1 MPVKLYAF
9 VVAYVHN
16 GKGVLFHS
24 TGHCGYMNGYTEF
37 QVNAPE
43 HLSQHIEVY
52 FFQCNVEFLGLGS
65 KVFKSSLLNRKNV

>member
-24 TGHCGYMNGYTEF
+24 TGHCEYMNGNTEF
-37 QVNAPE
+37 LANAKE
-43 HLSQHIEVY
+43 HLSQHDFEYIEVY
-52 FFQCNVEFLGLGS
+52 FVSVQNGLP
-65 KVFKSSLLNRKNV
+65 

>member
-24 TGHCGYMNGYTEF
+24 TGHCEYTYGNTEF
-37 QVNAPE
+37 QANAQE
-43 HLSQHIEVY
+43 HVSQHGWRKFSYVM
-52 FFQCNVEFLGLGS
+52 VW
-65 KVFKSSLLNRKNV
+65 LNID